1 MSEPESAPGAK
12 SAPKH
17 AGHREAKATV
27 KAKGTAGNAARG
39 GGRPRRER
47 RADGPKRVRKT
58 TELPWYRRPAI
69 AGPLLLVAAIAIV
82 AGVLLWR
89 HSETHIATDDAF
101 VDAVSEVVSPQ
112 VAGRISKVCVG
123 DNRDV
128 KAGDVLV
135 ELDPTDY
142 QVQLDAAGSA
152 RAQAQ
157 AQLAEAQAQEA
168 VYAAQVKQAQANLET
183 AQANAVNTGHQLG
196 RNKRL
201 GNADPGAVSA
211 QQLDNAVAAS
221 TSAEAQLNA
230 ARKAITAA
238 EAEQAYGQSL
248 IAAAQAGIGGA
259 DSQVERAALS
269 LSYTHVIARIDG
281 RIANKTASEGNIVA
295 AGTPLMSVVPRD
307 VYVTANLKETQLARL
322 QRGQSVEI
330 TADAYPDLNL
340 TGHVDSI
347 QPGSGDVF
355 SSIPAE
361 NATGNWVK
369 VVQRVPVKI
378 TFDTLPNDPGKRLAP
393 GMSVE
398 ISILAR

>member
-1 MSEPESAPGAK
+1 VG
-12 SAPKH
+12 
-17 AGHREAKATV
+17 
-27 KAKGTAGNAARG
+27 
-39 GGRPRRER
+39 
-47 RADGPKRVRKT
+47 
-58 TELPWYRRPAI
+58 L
-69 AGPLLLVAAIAIV
+69 LLLVAVVAIV

-89 HSETHIATDDAF
+89 HSETHITTDDAF
-101 VDAVSEVVSPQ
+101 VDAVSEVASPQ
-112 VAGRISKVCVG
+112 VAGRIAKVCVD

-135 ELDPTDY
+135 ELDPADY
-142 QVQLDAAGSA
+142 QVGLDAARSA

-157 AQLAEAQAQEA
+157 AQLAQAQAQEA
-168 VYAAQVKQAQANLET
+168 VYAAQVEQARANLET
-183 AQANAVNTGHQLG
+183 AQANAVNAEHQLG
-196 RNKRL
+196 RNTRL
-201 GNADPGAVSA
+201 RNVDPGAVSA
-211 QQLDNAVAAS
+211 QQLDNAIATNA
-221 TSAEAQLNA
+221 TAEAQLNA
-230 ARKAITAA
+230 ARKAIAAA

-248 IAAAQAGIGGA
+248 IAAAQAGIGSA
-259 DSQVERAALS
+259 DSQVERAALT
-269 LSYTHVIARIDG
+269 LSYTRVIARIDG
-281 RIANKTASEGNIVA
+281 RIANKTASEGNVVA

-322 QRGQSVEI
+322 RRGQSVEI
-330 TADAYPDLNL
+330 TADAYPDLDL

-355 SSIPAE
+355 STLPAE

-378 TFDTLPNDPGKRLAP
+378 TFDTLPDDPGKRLAP